1 MDFLLV
7 ALFGL
12 PLIGGVLT
20 SLSPGRDVRTGRWL
34 GAAAPVATS
43 LCVAIMAGIVYRRFF
58 VPLGAAQLHVYYGD
72 WFSAGSLHADFS
84 LRMDTAA
91 GVICLALAL
100 VGSAQQW
107 FAWRRGWD
115 DRLRG
120 ALAAMLTANLLFI
133 LSDNL
138 IPVVAALVAMGPLT
152 AIAHWW
158 RVRPGSDHE
167 RHLHVLLIH
176 GAGDAMA
183 IIGTLLIYAA
193 LGTLSYKGIA
203 AEALA
208 AAGPAL
214 SMRAGAALL
223 LLGVAI
229 RSGPGMPDAVA
240 PLGAMVYVGWRLD
253 PLVKTVPPSVLALVC
268 AIAGIVS
275 MTHLAG
281 YARAGHEAEAME
293 RRAYRHVGSFFRE
306 FLDDTLLRHLTEGPA
321 RAALAAAGAISR
333 LASRPTGAVAVAL
346 FALLVALAV
355 WRRVG

>member
-1 MDFLLV
+1 MDWLLV

-12 PLIGGVLT
+12 PLLGGVLT
-20 SLSPGRDVRTGRWL
+20 SLSPGRGSRPGRLL
-34 GAAAPVATS
+34 GAAAPIATS
-43 LCVAIMAGIVYRRFF
+43 LCVVIMAGIVYRRFF
-58 VPLGAAQLHVYYGD
+58 VPLGAAQLYVYYGD

-91 GVICLALAL
+91 GVICLGLAF

-107 FAWRRGWD
+107 VAWRRGWD
-115 DRLRG
+115 ERLRG
-120 ALAAMLTANLLFI
+120 ALAAMLTANLLFV

-138 IPVVAALVAMGPLT
+138 IPVVAALVAMGPLS

-158 RVRPGSDHE
+158 RVRPDTDHE

-203 AEALA
+203 AETLA
-208 AAGPAL
+208 SAGPAI

-229 RSGPGMPDAVA
+229 RSGPGMPNAVA

-253 PLVKTVPPSVLALVC
+253 ALVKSVPPSVLALVC
-268 AIAGIVS
+268 GLAAIVS

-281 YARAGHEAEAME
+281 YARAGREADLMEA
-293 RRAYRHVGSFFRE
+293 RAYRHVGSFFRE
-306 FLDDTLLRHLTEGPA
+306 FLDDTLLRHLTESPA
-321 RAALAAAGAISR
+321 KAALAAAGAVSR
-333 LASRPTGAVAVAL
+333 IGSRPTGAVAIAL
-346 FALLVALAV
+346 VALLVALAV
-355 WRRVG
+355 WRQVG